1 MPKRKSNILE
11 VQTIVLIDVKK
22 TFWGRYLYD
31 QVLSSPSLKTFI
43 TLPQLELAIK
53 AHYIEPYHPR
63 WGPFLIFLNEQ
74 NTQKR
79 GFVSRDGAPP
89 LVTIKCVAKM
99 NRHHKLIVG
108 VGAWGETFSCTCR
121 DRWDVQLFLGGTGV
135 GVGVGVPLMKGLAY
149 LYFKFAGIKKI
160 FTV

>member
-1 MPKRKSNILE
+1 MICKPINTTPLTPRLVIYRVRYRVIRRRKKNVILPKRKSNILE

-63 WGPFLIFLNEQ
+63 WGPFLIYLNEQ

-108 VGAWGETFSCTCR
+108 VGA
-121 DRWDVQLFLGGTGV
+121 
-135 GVGVGVPLMKGLAY
+135 
-149 LYFKFAGIKKI
+149 
-160 FTV
+160 